1 MPSEAVT
8 SLPYATAAT
17 ATAQELVDKAHE
29 ASLCS
34 MATRGNID
42 VAVAVAVAV
51 AVTVTGRAV

>member
-51 AVTVTGRAV
+51 TGRAV